1 MQGSVNIQSPIDWA
15 SPLNRGLLRWWCCL
29 PNQLGTPWRE
39 LTRRSHMTITG
50 ALGIGRRGRIGGYG
64 SYIFDGIN
72 DYGQT
77 AAINLSSISTLTVSF
92 WLFWNAFATDDDMA
106 LETSATSNSNA
117 GAFQID
123 PNMGGTSD
131 VLIAINTNGAQFSGV
146 QFARTG
152 VTAAAWQHW
161 TVCMDRN
168 AGAQQVTAVYINGR
182 SQSLSNTFTNT
193 TATGGFGNYAWNFMS
208 RNGASL
214 FGAGRLD
221 DIRIYNRVLSAG
233 EVRALLA
240 ASKRGYPNELRW
252 SRGAEFG
259 GYIDEASP
267 EDPYIPYSV
276 PYHRRSFKAM
286 APIKNAGH
294 AMGTL
299 SSAVPLTTIPGNA
312 LRARV
317 VGVSGSATVYFREDE
332 GTPSATNGT
341 PIGAGGYADI
351 VGRNNLEGFRAIEA
365 SPSGTLWVE
374 YFDSVE

>member
-1 MQGSVNIQSPIDWA
+1 MQGSVSIQSPINWS

-77 AAINLSSISTLTVSF
+77 ASINLSSISTLTVSF

-208 RNGASL
+208 RNATSL

-221 DIRIYNRVLSAG
+221 DIRIYNRLLTASEA
-233 EVRALLA
+233 RALYN
-240 ASKRGYPNELRW
+240 ASRRGYPQELRW
-252 SRGAEFG
+252 VRGAEFG
-259 GYIDEASP
+259 GYVEEVAEETEVQTFSVGGAGP
-267 EDPYIPYSV
+267 LGAEEIPNTV
-276 PYHRRSFKAM
+276 LA
-286 APIKNAGH
+286 
-294 AMGTL
+294 
-299 SSAVPLTTIPGNA
+299 
-312 LRARV
+312 
-317 VGVSGSATVYFREDE
+317 SATSL
-332 GTPSATNGT
+332 TP
-341 PIGAGGYADI
+341 
-351 VGRNNLEGFRAIEA
+351 
-365 SPSGTLWVE
+365 PSGTKYATVQAVGANFNYFLSGDTPTTGATGDGRKLYNYGMIELDCGFTSAKFIREGNTANSKLVVE
-374 YFDSVE
+374 YFSRKTEE